1 MGYSNSQPERS
12 NFVTLKA
19 ALPLLIV
26 LTAWPLLAFDIS
38 TTRLEP
44 QTVRAFDQYV
54 KDREAEMQGRGRFLW
69 CDGAAA
75 CLSTVKREEVM
86 VHARNPKGVHEVT
99 GGLIH
104 DWQGATFV
112 PGAKLAK
119 AMDLLRNYDGYKRVY
134 APEVIDSKLL
144 SRQGER
150 SRVYLRLRKKKVITV
165 ILNTEYDTVFE
176 RVDATHGR
184 SRSLSTRIAEVEY
197 AATQDEHEL
206 PPGLDHGF
214 MWRLN
219 SYWRFEERDG
229 GVYIECEAISLS
241 RGVPALLSSLMAPIL
256 RQLPRESLEKT
267 LLATRRALMSR

>member
-1 MGYSNSQPERS
+1 MKVISFFFAFFGLVSNG
-12 NFVTLKA
+12 
-19 ALPLLIV
+19 
-26 LTAWPLLAFDIS
+26 LAFDIA

-44 QTVRAFDQYV
+44 STTQAFEKYVRG
-54 KDREAEMQGRGRFLW
+54 REAEIQARPRFLW
-69 CDGAAA
+69 CDGQRS
-75 CLSTVKREEVM
+75 CLSTVKQHEVM
-86 VHARNPKGVHEVT
+86 VEPRNAKGVHEVQ

-112 PGAKLAK
+112 PGVNLDQTLA
-119 AMDLLRNYDGYKRVY
+119 LLRNYDNHKQIY

-144 SRQGER
+144 SRDGNH
-150 SRVYLRLRKKKVITV
+150 SRVYLRLRKQKLITV

-184 SRSLSTRIAEVEY
+184 SRSFSTRITEVADPE
-197 AATQDEHEL
+197 TKEEREL
-206 PPGLDHGF
+206 PPGVDHGF

-219 SYWRFEERDG
+219 SYWRFEERNG

-241 RGVPALLSSLMAPIL
+241 RGVPMFLTSLMAPIL

-267 LLATRRALMSR
+267 LLATRRALMSNK

>member
-1 MGYSNSQPERS
+1 MSVSIL
-12 NFVTLKA
+12 FV
-19 ALPLLIV
+19 I
-26 LTAWPLLAFDIS
+26 PLLAFDVA

-44 QTVRAFDQYV
+44 QTTQAFEKYV
-54 KDREAEMQGRGRFLW
+54 KSREAEMQGRGRFLW
-69 CDGAAA
+69 CDGKQA
-75 CLSTVKREEVM
+75 CHSTVKQSDVM
-86 VHARNPKGVHEVT
+86 VDSRNSKGVYEVP

-112 PGAKLAK
+112 PGVTLDETLA
-119 AMDLLRNYDGYKRVY
+119 LLRNYDNHKQVY
-134 APEVIDSKLL
+134 APEVIDSKLV
-144 SRQGER
+144 SRQGEHNK
-150 SRVYLRLRKKKVITV
+150 VYLRLRKKKIITV

-184 SRSLSTRIAEVEY
+184 SRSLSTRITEV
-197 AATQDEHEL
+197 ADADSKDEHEL
-206 PPGLDHGF
+206 PPGEDHGF

-267 LLATRRALMSR
+267 LLSTRRALMGR

>member
-1 MGYSNSQPERS
+1 MPILW
-12 NFVTLKA
+12 FFFA
-19 ALPLLIV
+19 A
-26 LTAWPLLAFDIS
+26 PLLAFDIA

-44 QTVRAFDQYV
+44 ETTRAFDHYV
-54 KDREAEMQGRGRFLW
+54 KAREAEMQGRPHFLW
-69 CDGAAA
+69 CDGK
-75 CLSTVKREEVM
+75 STRPSALKRDAVLVES
-86 VHARNPKGVHEVT
+86 RNPTGVREVP

-112 PGAKLAK
+112 PGTKLEDTLA
-119 AMDLLRNYDGYKRVY
+119 LLRNYDNYKRTF
-134 APEVIDSKLL
+134 APEVVDSKLQT
-144 SRQGER
+144 RQGDQ
-150 SRVYLRLRKKKVITV
+150 SHVYLRLRKKKIITV

-176 RVDATHGR
+176 RLDATHGR
-184 SRSLSTRIAEVEY
+184 SRSIATRITEVADPE
-197 AATQDEHEL
+197 TQKEHEL

-241 RGVPALLSSLMAPIL
+241 RGVPAILSTLMAPVL

-267 LLATRRALMSR
+267 LLATRRALMNR